1 MENLIP
7 TIVTKFVKSRILL
20 YRENYTENTTEFW
33 ASILKTS
40 HPGKQGGYTDIRIK
54 WLNEKYEN
62 DEVVTACSAHSENP
76 NTRKQQE
83 WEEKEKSCSGAGQT
97 CLAGH
102 IFFPAPMKCAFFC
115 ILCSTHRHPLW
126 ASSPALPASHPS
138 AELWTTR
145 FSVQTWIAT
154 PALQQVLPKGL
165 SDLFIHSLS
174 KFLFCGS

>member
-102 IFFPAPMKCAFFC
+102 IFFF
-115 ILCSTHRHPLW
+115 RHPW
-126 ASSPALPASHPS
+126 NVPSSVSSVLLTGTPCGPLPQLFQLHILLLSS
-138 AELWTTR
+138 ELQGFQSR
-145 FSVQTWIAT
+145 
-154 PALQQVLPKGL
+154 PG
-165 SDLFIHSLS
+165 
-174 KFLFCGS
+174 